1 MSKCNGDCF
10 NCVFDDCI
18 LDEHESVPKIE
29 KADTKLSYY
38 ERNKES
44 RRAYQREYAR
54 KKYGYKPKVD
64 KPKKTEEEIKEY
76 KRQVAKAYYQ
86 ANREK
91 CIAENRKYYKEHR
104 DYFLRKSRER
114 YKRICEERRAA
125 E

>member
-10 NCVFDDCI
+10 NCVFDDCVN
-18 LDEHESVPKIE
+18 DEDLPREIQKG
-29 KADTKLSYY
+29 TYY
-38 ERNKES
+38 ERHRAE
-44 RRAYQREYAR
+44 RQAYQREYAR
-54 KKYGYKPKVD
+54 KKYGCKPKVE

-104 DYFLRKSRER
+104 EYFLRKSRER